1 MKRYGSIV
9 MAAVASLVCT
19 GWLLSAAHGADD
31 AVTKKLIEYYRRKAN
46 VPPSAQI
53 EVKDLKA
60 SNIKGAKSGVLSAGG
75 RDVNFTISDDGRY
88 VVFGEMEDLTV
99 DPFAGVMKKISL
111 KDAPAK
117 GPANAKVTIVEY
129 SDFQCP
135 FCSRGYQTM
144 ENQVLKEYGDKVR
157 FTYKNFPL
165 PMHPWAEPAAVAAEC
180 AREQKEDAFW
190 KLYNY
195 YFQNQR
201 DLNPQN
207 LKDKS
212 LEAVKD
218 DGIDAAKFG
227 DCFDNKKTLP
237 KVKAQQAE
245 GSSVGVNGT
254 PAFIINGRLI
264 SGAQPFESFKAV
276 IDDELARAD
285 KK

>member
-9 MAAVASLVCT
+9 VAALAALVYL
-19 GWLLSAAHGADD
+19 GPLVSAAQAADD
-31 AVTKKLIEYYRRKAN
+31 ALTKKLIEYYRRKAN
-46 VPPSAQI
+46 VPPTAQI
-53 EVKDLKA
+53 EAKDLKA

-75 RDVNFTISDDGRY
+75 REVNFTISDDGRY
-88 VVFGEMEDLTV
+88 VIFGDVEDLTV

-111 KDAPAK
+111 KDAPVK

-165 PMHPWAEPAAVAAEC
+165 PMHPWAEPAAVASEC
-180 AREQKEDAFW
+180 AREQKEPAFW

-195 YFQNQR
+195 YFQNQK

-212 LEAVKD
+212 LEALKD
-218 DGIDAAKFG
+218 DGIDAAKFT
-227 DCFDNKKTLP
+227 DCFDNKKTLA

-264 SGAQPFESFKAV
+264 SGAQPFDNFKAV